1 MKHTLYLISL
11 SLLGLISLP
20 SPAHAIPR
28 PAQLPQLSASWSP
41 FEDWNI
47 QVSSP
52 IVLGQTTIP
61 TLGISTS
68 KSFPLGTLFADSGW
82 VSRFGLGLSAQA
94 FAPLNFDRLYLGAA
108 LGLSHYTPLTDEHLI
123 DYGIRYA
130 PLYEI
135 GLFSGS
141 GQAGYQG
148 VLGNLSLRSKL
159 AKNTYSS
166 LGVQAG
172 WYFPF
177 RGGEALFVIQPLLG
191 VNINF

>member
-1 MKHTLYLISL
+1 MKHAIYSVTL
-11 SLLGLISLP
+11 SLIGLIGGS
-20 SPAHAIPR
+20 SAAHAIPR
-28 PAQLPQLSASWSP
+28 PTQAPQLSASWSP

-52 IVLGQTTIP
+52 IVFGQTTVP
-61 TLGISTS
+61 TLGVSTS
-68 KSFPLGTLFADSGW
+68 KSFPLGTLFADQGW
-82 VSRFGLGLSAQA
+82 LSRFGLGLNAQV
-94 FAPLNFDRLYLGAA
+94 FAPLNFDRMYLGAA
-108 LGLSHYTPLTDEHLI
+108 LGLSHYTPLTEDHLI
-123 DYGIRYA
+123 DYGVRYA

-135 GLFSGS
+135 GLLSGS

-177 RGGEALFVIQPLLG
+177 SGGPALFVIQPLLG
-191 VNINF
+191 VNISL